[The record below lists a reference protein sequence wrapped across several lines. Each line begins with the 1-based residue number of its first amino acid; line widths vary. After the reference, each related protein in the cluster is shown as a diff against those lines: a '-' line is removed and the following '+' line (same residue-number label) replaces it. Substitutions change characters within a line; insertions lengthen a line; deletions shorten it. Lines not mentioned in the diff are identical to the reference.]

1 MKIIAKCYGVWGSHY
16 YRTESGHT
24 FSIDHGSIYETV
36 CYYGNAI
43 TGEETIH
50 ILNNEEE
57 KELFERVE
65 FVN

>member
-1 MKIIAKCYGVWGSHY
+1 MKIIAKCYGVWGSRY

-24 FSIDHGSIYETV
+24 FSIDHGSIHGTV
-36 CYYGNAI
+36 CYYGYAS

>member
-24 FSIDHGSIYETV
+24 FSIDHGSIHGTV

-43 TGEETIH
+43 TGEKTTH
-50 ILNNEEE
+50 ILNSEEE

>member
-1 MKIIAKCYGVWGSHY
+1 MKIIAKCYGVWGSRY

-24 FSIDHGSIYETV
+24 FSIDHGSIHGTV

-43 TGEETIH
+43 TEEETIH
-50 ILNNEEE
+50 ILNSEEE
-57 KELFERVE
+57 KELFDRVE